1 MRLSAPIYRL
11 KRQAKALARQK
22 KIPLNEALNSVA
34 RDKGFSSWSLLAAQA
49 SSTAPSR
56 ALYARLSP
64 GDLVILGARPGH
76 GKTVL
81 GLELI
86 VEAIKSGGRGVFF
99 TLEYSAKDVLN
110 RLRDIGGD
118 SLLFRDR
125 FEFDSTDDIRADYII
140 DRLASAPRG
149 TVVVIDYLQ
158 LLDQK
163 RENPGLAVQVGAL
176 KAFADQLGLII
187 VFLSQI
193 HRSYDA
199 SAKRCPDLGDVRL
212 PNPLDLTLFDKTC
225 FLNNGEMRID
235 AVS

>member
-34 RDKGFSSWSLLAAQA
+34 RDEGFSSWSLLAAQA
-49 SSTAPSR
+49 SSTVPSR
-56 ALYARLSP
+56 ELYAHLSP

-86 VEAIKSGGRGVFF
+86 VEAIKLGGRGVFF
-99 TLEYSAKDVLN
+99 TLEYSVKDILN

-118 SLLFRDR
+118 ALLFRDR
-125 FEFDSTDDIRADYII
+125 FEFDNADDIRADYII

-163 RENPGLAVQVGAL
+163 RENPDIAVQVRAL

-235 AVS
+235 AIS